1 MDWPFLHKTFG
12 FFDEGNRGPTP
23 LSKAFIDGT
32 AP

>member
-1 MDWPFLHKTFG
+1 MDWPFLGKAFSLL
-12 FFDEGNRGPTP
+12 DEGNRSPTP